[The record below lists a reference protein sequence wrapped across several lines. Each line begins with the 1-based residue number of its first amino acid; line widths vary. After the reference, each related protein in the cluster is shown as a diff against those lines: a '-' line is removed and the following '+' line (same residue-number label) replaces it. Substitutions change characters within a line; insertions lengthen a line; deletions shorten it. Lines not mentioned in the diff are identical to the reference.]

1 MNIFTIQKVLNE
13 GKNSL
18 VRRRTAFILILF
30 IQYLPMFT
38 LVFLHGWGH
47 SRAQWEQIA
56 GMFSTAYKTV
66 LYDLPG
72 FGNEA
77 PPEETWGVSE
87 YALWVKDRI
96 EKEGLTNV
104 ILVGHSFGGRIS
116 SVLAAERPTWLK
128 AVVLYGA
135 PCLYRPSYKVR
146 VLNTVGRLVG
156 KLPIPETLRKKY
168 RGDEE
173 NDASDYGMRAIWRK
187 VVTFDQTELVKNI
200 SVPTL
205 LIWGE
210 VDEEAPLRIGKE
222 LETLIPHATL
232 SVIPNGGHSVHL
244 EQPTLF
250 YGILKRFFE
259 SLA

>member
-1 MNIFTIQKVLNE
+1 
-13 GKNSL
+13 
-18 VRRRTAFILILF
+18 
-30 IQYLPMFT
+30 MFT

-47 SRAQWEQIA
+47 SRAQWERTA
-56 GMFSTAYKTV
+56 LLFTPAYKTV
-66 LYDLPG
+66 IYELPG
-72 FGNEA
+72 FGNEPA
-77 PPEETWGVSE
+77 PKATWGVPE
-87 YALWVKDRI
+87 YAEWVKARI
-96 EKEGLTNV
+96 AADGLQNV

-116 SVLAAERPTWLK
+116 SLIASERPEWLK
-128 AVVLYGA
+128 GLVLYGA
-135 PCLYRPSYKVR
+135 PCLYRPSAKIKVKNF
-146 VLNTVGRLVG
+146 LGHWGG
-156 KLPIPETLRKKY
+156 KLPFPESFRKKI
-168 RGDEE
+168 RGEEE
-173 NDASDYGMRAIWRK
+173 NDASDYGMRAIWRR

-205 LIWGE
+205 LVWGE

-232 SVIPNGGHSVHL
+232 TVIPNGGHSVHL